1 MGKISNYDEI
11 KNYELKSQNY
21 EVNSEKNLDTK
32 SEL

>member
-21 EVNSEKNLDTK
+21 EGNSKNLDTK